1 MHTAHRFLIFL
12 LFPLLAPIGTVA
24 GQNMTYASGSYTIR
38 PLDVVRVTL
47 YVADDQQ
54 FSTEVRVSSS
64 GTVSL
69 PYLDQVT
76 LAGLT
81 VEEARRFVY
90 EPYNRDYYVE
100 PHIDL
105 VVLTSAARTV
115 TVMGQVNAQGQVFL
129 PSEQPLSLLQAIA
142 AAGGFR
148 SNDLADKR
156 RVRITRIGTDGQEE
170 VITVNA
176 DDISATDMPLQE
188 NDLIFVPRRMW

>member
-1 MHTAHRFLIFL
+1 MRSAHRFLIFL

-54 FSTEVRVSSS
+54 FSTEVRVSSG

-170 VITVNA
+170 VLTVNA

>member
-1 MHTAHRFLIFL
+1 MRFLQRLQVFL
-12 LFPLLAPIGTVA
+12 LFALLLPLGSVA

-47 YVADDQQ
+47 YVADEQQ
-54 FSTEVRVSSS
+54 FTTEVRVSSS

-156 RVRITRIGTDGQEE
+156 RVRITRIGNDGEEE

-176 DDISATDMPLQE
+176 DDISATDVPLQE

>member
-1 MHTAHRFLIFL
+1 
-12 LFPLLAPIGTVA
+12 
-24 GQNMTYASGSYTIR
+24 MTYASGSYTIR

-47 YVADDQQ
+47 YVADEQQ
-54 FSTEVRVSSS
+54 FTTEVRVSSG

-156 RVRITRIGTDGQEE
+156 RVRITRIGNDGEEE

-176 DDISATDMPLQE
+176 DDISATDVPLQE

>member
-1 MHTAHRFLIFL
+1 MRFLQRLPVFL
-12 LFPLLAPIGTVA
+12 LFALLLPLGSVA

-47 YVADDQQ
+47 YVADEQQ
-54 FSTEVRVSSS
+54 FTTEVRVSSS

-156 RVRITRIGTDGQEE
+156 RVRITRIGNDGEEE

-176 DDISATDMPLQE
+176 DDISATDVPLQE

>member
-1 MHTAHRFLIFL
+1 MYSVNRFLFLL
-12 LFPLLAPIGTVA
+12 LFPILAPLGTVA

-47 YVADDQQ
+47 YVADEQQ

-176 DDISATDMPLQE
+176 DDISATDVPLQE